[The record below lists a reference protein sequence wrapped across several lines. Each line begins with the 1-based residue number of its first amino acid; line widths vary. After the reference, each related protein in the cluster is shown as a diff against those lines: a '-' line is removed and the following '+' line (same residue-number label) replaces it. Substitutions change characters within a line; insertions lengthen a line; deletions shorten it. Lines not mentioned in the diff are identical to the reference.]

1 MADDKD
7 YYSVNILLGRVRS
20 EAQLDRLTEVGYWL
34 DQNKFSCTLSVVDG
48 VAMFDI
54 EPHEDQKQ
62 LLNWP
67 YEEWRLCVMEL
78 VIHALAVEISH
89 NDH

>member
-7 YYSVNILLGRVRS
+7 CFSVNILLGRVRND
-20 EAQLDRLTEVGYWL
+20 AQLDRLKEVGYWL
-34 DQNKFSCTLSVVDG
+34 DQNKFSCTLSVIDG

-62 LLNWP
+62 LINWP
-67 YEEWRLCVMEL
+67 YDEYRLYVAEL
-78 VIHALAVEISH
+78 VIHALAVELSH